1 MRFLIA
7 GGSGMIGTALTL
19 RLLADGHTVT
29 ILSRN
34 PAAHSAPAGA
44 TLVQWDGTTPAGW
57 GHLLNETDAVVN
69 LAGVNL
75 GGGLWTKKRRIQLT
89 SSRLNSGKAIV
100 EAFQA
105 AQTRPEVLLQAS
117 AVGYYRPSGETILE
131 ESGPPGSGFQG
142 ELVQRWEESTRAVE
156 DLGVRRVVVRSAPV
170 LARGELILTMFL
182 LPFRMFVGGPIGGG
196 RQYLSWIH
204 IHDEVE
210 GLLFLLTNKSCSGIY
225 NLMSPQP
232 VTNAEF
238 GHAIARV
245 LKRPYWFPVPAF
257 ALRLVLGE
265 MSSVVLDSW
274 RGVPARLSAAGFQFK
289 YADPEAALRDLVGAK
304 RY

>member
-7 GGSGMIGTALTL
+7 GGSGMIGTALT
-19 RLLADGHTVT
+19 RHLLAEGHSVT
-29 ILSRN
+29 ILSRD
-34 PAAHSAPAGA
+34 PAAHSASAGA
-44 TLVQWDGTTPAGW
+44 TLVRWDGKSPDGW

-69 LAGVNL
+69 LSGANI
-75 GGGLWTKKRRIQLT
+75 GGALWTKKRREQLT
-89 SSRLNSGKAIV
+89 SSRLNAGKALV

-105 AQTRPEVLLQAS
+105 AERKPEVLLQSS
-117 AVGYYRPSGETILE
+117 AVGYYRPSGDTILE
-131 ESGPPGSGFQG
+131 ESSQPGTGFQG
-142 ELVQRWEESTRAVE
+142 NLCQRWEESTRAVE
-156 DLGVRRVVVRSAPV
+156 ALGVRRVVTRSAPV
-170 LARGELILTMFL
+170 LARGELILNMFL

-204 IHDEVE
+204 IQDEVE
-210 GLLFLLTNKSCSGIY
+210 GLIYLLTNKSCAGTY

-238 GHAIARV
+238 GHAIGRV

-257 ALRLVLGE
+257 ALKLVLGE

-274 RGVPARLSAAGFQFK
+274 RGVPTRLSAAGFKFK
-289 YADPEAALRDLVGAK
+289 FADPEAALRDLLGLK
-304 RY
+304 

>member
-7 GGSGMIGTALTL
+7 GGSGMIGTALTR
-19 RLLADGHTVT
+19 RLLAEGHTVT

-34 PAAHSAPAGA
+34 PAVHSAPAGA
-44 TLVQWDGTTPAGW
+44 TLVQWDGKSAAGW

-75 GGGLWTKKRRIQLT
+75 GGAVWTKKRRKQLI

-100 EAFQA
+100 EAFQLA
-105 AQTRPEVLLQAS
+105 ERKPEVLLQAS
-117 AVGYYRPSGETILE
+117 ASGYYRPSGDVILE
-131 ESGPPGSGFQG
+131 ESSAPGTDFQG
-142 ELVQRWEESTRAVE
+142 DLVQRWEESTKAVE
-156 DLGVRRVVVRSAPV
+156 SLGVRRVVTRSAPV
-170 LARGELILTMFL
+170 LTRGGLILTMFL
-182 LPFRMFVGGPIGGG
+182 LPFRMFVGGPIGSG

-210 GLLFLLTNKSCSGIY
+210 GLLFLLTNNSFSGAY

-238 GHAIARV
+238 GHAIGRV

-257 ALRLVLGE
+257 ALKLVLGE

-274 RGVPARLSAAGFQFK
+274 RGVPTRLSAAGFKFK
-289 YADPEAALRDLVGAK
+289 FADPEAALRDLVGTK
-304 RY
+304 RS

>member
-7 GGSGMIGTALTL
+7 GGSGMIGTALTH
-19 RLLADGHTVT
+19 RLLAEGHTVT

-34 PAAHSAPAGA
+34 PEGHSTPTGA
-44 TLVQWDGTTPAGW
+44 TLVKWDGKNVAGW

-75 GGGLWTKKRRIQLT
+75 GGGLWTKNRRKQLI
-89 SSRLNSGKAIV
+89 SSRLDSGKAMV
-100 EAFQA
+100 EAFRA
-105 AQTRPEVLLQAS
+105 AQVKPDVLLQAS
-117 AVGYYRPSGETILE
+117 ASGYYRPSGDAILE
-131 ESGPPGSGFQG
+131 ESSEPGTDFQG
-142 ELVQRWEESTRAVE
+142 DLVQRWEESTSAVE
-156 DLGVRRVVVRSAPV
+156 AMGVRRVVTRSAPV

-182 LPFRMFVGGPIGGG
+182 LPFRMFVGGPIGSG

-210 GLLFLLTNKSCSGIY
+210 GLLFLLTNKSCSGVY

-238 GHAIARV
+238 GHAIGRV

-257 ALRLVLGE
+257 ALKLVLGE
-265 MSSVVLDSW
+265 MSSVVLQSW
-274 RGVPARLSAAGFQFK
+274 RGIPTRLSAAGFKFK
-289 YADPEAALRDLVGAK
+289 FADPETALRDLVGK
-304 RY
+304 NRS